1 MCYIFL
7 RCCKTFLFLFRFEI
21 GEWHLEG
28 EGNMEGGVVN
38 DLIEADTGEGEAGPW
53 AIEAL

>member
-21 GEWHLEG
+21 GEWHLEV